1 MRRLIG
7 VLSVVVLITASGCA
21 ATEQAKSVEKSGFMD
36 QKTYSMLK
44 EGKHVKV
51 FGESAE
57 DMALLVHI
65 NKNADWRKYKKV
77 HLDPVTV
84 FVGKNSPLSEVKP
97 EDRKMLAN
105 ILFHDMSEA
114 LGKDYEMTR
123 DYDAD
128 TLLIQVAITE
138 GGESM
143 VVLDTI
149 SSVVPQLKVLT
160 GVKGLATGVSGFT
173 GAASAEVKVTDAST
187 GALLAAA
194 VDRRGG
200 TKSLRGVTDSWHD
213 VLEAY
218 RFWSEK
224 MRYRLCQMRGGSN
237 CIAPK
242 A

>member
-7 VLSVVVLITASGCA
+7 LLSVIVLVTASGCA
-21 ATEQAKSVEKSGFMD
+21 ATQHAKSVQKSGFLD
-36 QKTYSMLK
+36 QKTYSMLQ
-44 EGKHVKV
+44 EGKKVSV

-57 DMALLVHI
+57 DTALLVYV
-65 NKNADWRKYKKV
+65 NKNADFRKYKKV

-105 ILFHDMSEA
+105 IMFHNFSEA

-123 DYDAD
+123 GYDED
-128 TLLIQVAITE
+128 TLWIQLAITE
-138 GGESM
+138 AGESD

-149 SSVVPQLKVLT
+149 STIVPQLKVLT
-160 GVKGLATGVSGFT
+160 GAKGLATGVSGFT
-173 GAASAEVKVTDAST
+173 GDASAELKITDAST
-187 GALLAAA
+187 GKLLAAA

-224 MRYRLCQMRGGSN
+224 VRYRLCQMRGGAN
-237 CIAPK
+237 CVKPEA
-242 A
+242 